1 MTVRVDVAWPPSGP
15 RFATVDQGGNLF
27 LWNASH
33 GNLLYHVQLPAPAAY
48 GVAYSPDGKELAVAT
63 TDRRLVILAIPSFA
77 Q

>member
-1 MTVRVDVAWPPSGP
+1 
-15 RFATVDQGGNLF
+15 